1 MNQIVLSAVI
11 ASAVSLLIVNFQKIC
26 DFKDFIIWK
35 LRSKNKSGNNRRCDT
50 DDNRND

>member
-11 ASAVSLLIVNFQKIC
+11 ASALSLLIVNFQKIC

-35 LRSKNKSGNNRRCDT
+35 LRSKNKRSNNRGCDT
-50 DDNRND
+50 DDNRHD